1 MHFVNWQRDISLETI
16 NGMKVVVKRNK
27 SSKAFHEYL
36 LVMAYSLISILV
48 MRPSSP
54 PLLGETSRK
63 NEGFAMRVFL
73 RDLGVPT
80 PALLSISDNVVVEEY
95 MPGGNLYRAFS
106 LGKSIDLSYHAGV
119 LTGRLH
125 NAGYSFIDNKCQ
137 NYLIGR
143 TDSIMR
149 TDLGFTQK
157 NVSAFSRSMD
167 IATFLASVIDLEQQ
181 TYLRIE
187 DLFLRGLV
195 AESNESVPFFWPI
208 LRNILS
214 LGFASDRILMVRNML
229 H

>member
-1 MHFVNWQRDISLETI
+1 
-16 NGMKVVVKRNK
+16 MKVVVKRNK

-80 PALLSISDNVVVEEY
+80 PALLSISDNIIVEEY

-106 LGKSIDLSYHAGV
+106 LGKSIDLGYHAGV

-181 TYLRIE
+181 TYLRIQ
-187 DLFLRGLV
+187 DLFLRGYV

-214 LGFASDRILMVRNML
+214 LGFASDRILMVKNML